1 MNGYFTKMAD
11 NFSTTPLK
19 RCYPPWIPF
28 NTSRR
33 PWGWIQNNEQVSANF
48 DRPGII
54 SDVESFIKSCQVS
67 EETKYWPQ
75 PPKWVIATASHSY
88 SSLATC
94 QHLSMDLHYLL
105 TKVMLRFSKAA
116 LLEVLPCNYA
126 AYLVLELFSTIICKL
141 HGIPLRIISDRDLYV
156 HKSNLA
162 VFV

>member
-1 MNGYFTKMAD
+1 
-11 NFSTTPLK
+11 
-19 RCYPPWIPF
+19 
-28 NTSRR
+28 
-33 PWGWIQNNEQVSANF
+33 
-48 DRPGII
+48 
-54 SDVESFIKSCQVS
+54 
-67 EETKYWPQ
+67 
-75 PPKWVIATASHSY
+75 
-88 SSLATC
+88 
-94 QHLSMDLHYLL
+94 MDLHYLL